1 MPNHAQEKK
10 HSICVSR
17 ARSHPILYAEDGH
30 TSQFARRVSVDSSP
44 DLITNSASSTDK
56 SVLVW
61 IVNNL
66 VTLLIHRAQ
75 KSSVRSYSPQ
85 GQQSKT
91 LKIRTEMQNEKESW
105 VRNCY
110 YLAKKK
116 PRQSGFT

>member
-1 MPNHAQEKK
+1 MPNHAQEKQ

-44 DLITNSASSTDK
+44 DLITNSASFTDK

-75 KSSVRSYSPQ
+75 KSAP
-85 GQQSKT
+85 T
-91 LKIRTEMQNEKESW
+91 LSRDSSL
-105 VRNCY
+105 R
-110 YLAKKK
+110 L
-116 PRQSGFT
+116 